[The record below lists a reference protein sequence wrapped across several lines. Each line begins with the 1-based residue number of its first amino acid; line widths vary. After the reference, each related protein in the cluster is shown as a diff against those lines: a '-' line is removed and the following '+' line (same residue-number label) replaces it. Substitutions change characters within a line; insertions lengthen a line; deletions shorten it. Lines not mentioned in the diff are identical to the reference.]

1 MSNFK
6 NNIIAYTVDRS
17 SVSGLY
23 ILVANG
29 QVVVRAPWYL
39 STQKIQQYVEEKTK
53 WIVEKLREH
62 EDKKIEKRN
71 YIQNKTV
78 KILGKNFALKII
90 YKNIKLPKLEVI
102 EGFVRIE
109 IPIKYKKMDCTD
121 VIQILLE
128 KMYDRLASEEIENIM
143 EKVRLS
149 TGIAPED
156 YEIKRMENVI
166 AKFLPESKII
176 INPDIVRHNKTLIE
190 YIITHEFCHI
200 KYRTHSKKFYQL
212 LEEYVPNYIQY
223 EKELNKNL
231 INY

>member
-6 NNIIAYTVDRS
+6 NNIIAYTVDRA

-102 EGFVRIE
+102 EGFVKIE

-212 LEEYVPNYIQY
+212 LKEYVPNYMQY
-223 EKELNKNL
+223 EKELTKNL

>member
-6 NNIIAYTVDRS
+6 NNIIAYTVDRA

-90 YKNIKLPKLEVI
+90 YKNI
-102 EGFVRIE
+102 
-109 IPIKYKKMDCTD
+109 
-121 VIQILLE
+121 
-128 KMYDRLASEEIENIM
+128 
-143 EKVRLS
+143 
-149 TGIAPED
+149 
-156 YEIKRMENVI
+156 
-166 AKFLPESKII
+166 
-176 INPDIVRHNKTLIE
+176 
-190 YIITHEFCHI
+190 
-200 KYRTHSKKFYQL
+200 
-212 LEEYVPNYIQY
+212 
-223 EKELNKNL
+223 
-231 INY
+231 

>member
-6 NNIIAYTVDRS
+6 NNIIAYTVDRAS
-17 SVSGLY
+17 ISGLY

-53 WIVEKLREH
+53 WIVEKLREY

-90 YKNIKLPKLEVI
+90 YKNIKLPKLDVT

-109 IPIKYKKMDCTD
+109 IPTKYKKMDCTD

-128 KMYDRLASEEIENIM
+128 KMYDRLATQEIENIM
-143 EKVRLS
+143 EKVRLA

-156 YEIKRMENVI
+156 YEIKRMENII

-176 INPDIVRHNKTLIE
+176 INPDIIRYNKTLIE

>member
-1 MSNFK
+1 MFK
-6 NNIIAYTVDRS
+6 T
-17 SVSGLY
+17 
-23 ILVANG
+23 
-29 QVVVRAPWYL
+29 
-39 STQKIQQYVEEKTK
+39 
-53 WIVEKLREH
+53 
-62 EDKKIEKRN
+62 KRN

-212 LEEYVPNYIQY
+212 LKEYVPNYMQY
-223 EKELNKNL
+223 EKELTKNL

>member
-6 NNIIAYTVDRS
+6 NNIIVYTVDRA

-62 EDKKIEKRN
+62 EDKKIAKRN

-78 KILGKNFALKII
+78 KILGKDFALKII

-102 EGFVRIE
+102 EGVVRIE

-121 VIQILLE
+121 IIQILLE

-212 LEEYVPNYIQY
+212 LKEYVPNYMQY
-223 EKELNKNL
+223 EKELTKNL

>member
-6 NNIIAYTVDRS
+6 NNIIAYTVDRA

-90 YKNIKLPKLEVI
+90 YKNIKLPKLDVT

-109 IPIKYKKMDCTD
+109 IPTKYKKMDCTD

-128 KMYDRLASEEIENIM
+128 KMYDRLATQEIENIM
-143 EKVRLS
+143 EKVRLA

-156 YEIKRMENVI
+156 YEIKRMENII

-176 INPDIVRHNKTLIE
+176 VNPDIIRYNKTLIE

>member
-212 LEEYVPNYIQY
+212 LKEYVPNYMQY
-223 EKELNKNL
+223 EKELTKNL

>member
-6 NNIIAYTVDRS
+6 NNIIAYTVDRA

>member
-6 NNIIAYTVDRS
+6 NNIIAYTVDRA

-102 EGFVRIE
+102 EGFVKIE

-121 VIQILLE
+121 VIQILLG

-212 LEEYVPNYIQY
+212 LKEYVPNYMQY
-223 EKELNKNL
+223 EKELTKNL

>member
-1 MSNFK
+1 
-6 NNIIAYTVDRS
+6 
-17 SVSGLY
+17 
-23 ILVANG
+23 
-29 QVVVRAPWYL
+29 
-39 STQKIQQYVEEKTK
+39 
-53 WIVEKLREH
+53 
-62 EDKKIEKRN
+62 
-71 YIQNKTV
+71 
-78 KILGKNFALKII
+78 
-90 YKNIKLPKLEVI
+90 
-102 EGFVRIE
+102 
-109 IPIKYKKMDCTD
+109 MDCTD

-128 KMYDRLASEEIENIM
+128 KMYDRLATQEIENIM
-143 EKVRLS
+143 EKVRLA

-156 YEIKRMENVI
+156 YEIKRMENII

-176 INPDIVRHNKTLIE
+176 INPDIIRYNKTLIE

>member
-6 NNIIAYTVDRS
+6 NNIIAYTVDRAS
-17 SVSGLY
+17 ISGLY

-53 WIVEKLREH
+53 WIVEKLREY

-90 YKNIKLPKLEVI
+90 YKNIKLPKLDVT

-109 IPIKYKKMDCTD
+109 IPTKYKKMDCTD

-128 KMYDRLASEEIENIM
+128 KMYDRLATQEIENIM
-143 EKVRLS
+143 EKVRLA

-156 YEIKRMENVI
+156 YEIKRMENII
-166 AKFLPESKII
+166 AKFLP
-176 INPDIVRHNKTLIE
+176 
-190 YIITHEFCHI
+190 
-200 KYRTHSKKFYQL
+200 
-212 LEEYVPNYIQY
+212 
-223 EKELNKNL
+223 
-231 INY
+231 

>member
-6 NNIIAYTVDRS
+6 NNIIAYTVDRA

-53 WIVEKLREH
+53 WIVEKLREY
-62 EDKKIEKRN
+62 EDKKIASRN

-212 LEEYVPNYIQY
+212 LKEYVPNYIQY
-223 EKELNKNL
+223 EKELTKNL

>member
-6 NNIIAYTVDRS
+6 NNIIAYTVDRAS
-17 SVSGLY
+17 ISGLY

-53 WIVEKLREH
+53 WIVEKLREY

-90 YKNIKLPKLEVI
+90 YKNIKLPKLDVT

-109 IPIKYKKMDCTD
+109 IPTKYKKMDCTD

-128 KMYDRLASEEIENIM
+128 KMYDRLATQEIENIM
-143 EKVRLS
+143 EKVRLA

-156 YEIKRMENVI
+156 YEIKRMENII

-176 INPDIVRHNKTLIE
+176 VNPDIIRYNKTLIE

>member
-6 NNIIAYTVDRS
+6 NNIIAYTVDRA

-102 EGFVRIE
+102 EGFVKIE

-176 INPDIVRHNKTLIE
+176 INPDIVRHNKTLVE

-212 LEEYVPNYIQY
+212 LKEYVPNYMQY
-223 EKELNKNL
+223 EKELTKNL

>member
-6 NNIIAYTVDRS
+6 NNIIAYTVDRA

-102 EGFVRIE
+102 EGFVKIE

-176 INPDIVRHNKTLIE
+176 INPDIVRHNKTLVE

-200 KYRTHSKKFYQL
+200 KYRTQSKKFYQL
-212 LEEYVPNYIQY
+212 LKEYVPNYMQY
-223 EKELNKNL
+223 EKELTKNL

>member
-6 NNIIAYTVDRS
+6 NNIIAYTVDRA

-156 YEIKRMENVI
+156 YEIKRMENII

-200 KYRTHSKKFYQL
+200 KYKTHSKKFYQL
-212 LEEYVPNYIQY
+212 LKEYVPNYMQY
-223 EKELNKNL
+223 EKELTKNL

>member
-6 NNIIAYTVDRS
+6 NNIIAYTVDRA

-212 LEEYVPNYIQY
+212 LKEYVPNYMQY
-223 EKELNKNL
+223 EKELTKNL

>member
-6 NNIIAYTVDRS
+6 NNIIAYTVDRA

-128 KMYDRLASEEIENIM
+128 KMYDRLASDEIENIM

-212 LEEYVPNYIQY
+212 LKEYVPNYMQY
-223 EKELNKNL
+223 EKELTKNL

>member
-6 NNIIAYTVDRS
+6 NNIIAYTVDRA

-212 LEEYVPNYIQY
+212 LKEYVPNYIQY
-223 EKELNKNL
+223 EKELTKNL

>member
-6 NNIIAYTVDRS
+6 NNIIAYTVDRA

-121 VIQILLE
+121 IIQILLE

-212 LEEYVPNYIQY
+212 LKEYVPNYMQY
-223 EKELNKNL
+223 EKELTKNL